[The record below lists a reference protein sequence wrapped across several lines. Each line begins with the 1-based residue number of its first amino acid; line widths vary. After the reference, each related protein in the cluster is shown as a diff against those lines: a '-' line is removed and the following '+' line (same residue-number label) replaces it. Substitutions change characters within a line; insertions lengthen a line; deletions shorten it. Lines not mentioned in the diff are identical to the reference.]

1 MIPLITWSHQS
12 YNLIFIYPAVCLC
25 TYIYLSFLLLV
36 PLIFMQ
42 DANTI
47 PFFPLPKDYSMCFDV
62 IYFMQ
67 PELHIAIL
75 PYKYY

>member
-1 MIPLITWSHQS
+1 MR
-12 YNLIFIYPAVCLC
+12 
-25 TYIYLSFLLLV
+25 
-36 PLIFMQ
+36 

-47 PFFPLPKDYSMCFDV
+47 PFFPLPKDYSMRFDV

-67 PELHIAIL
+67 LELHVAVL